1 MTMEFSLMTE
11 PHLGGTYDQQ
21 LEAAKWVE
29 SEGLVSFA
37 RCDHYLSGGDPTPS
51 STDAFAVLAGL
62 ARETSKIRL
71 CVLVTPIT
79 FRHPAVIV
87 KNATTI
93 DEMSRGRLD
102 LGIGTGWME
111 LEHEAFGIPFPEWPE
126 RWSQF
131 EEALD
136 YLDAAFGPDPASFEG
151 THYSL
156 HADVKPKPTG
166 IRTVIGGSG
175 AQRTPTL
182 AGTRADEYN
191 FFLCPADEAR
201 AKIAV
206 MRDAAA
212 DRQVEATV
220 MGPALVGADDA
231 AYVERLGRAAA
242 RRGVSPED
250 LEKRYV
256 DNGLLVGTPDRVA
269 ETVAA
274 LSEAGVQ
281 RIYVQWLDLD
291 DLGGM
296 RETMTVVRD
305 G

>member
-1 MTMEFSLMTE
+1 
-11 PHLGGTYDQQ
+11 
-21 LEAAKWVE
+21 
-29 SEGLVSFA
+29 
-37 RCDHYLSGGDPTPS
+37 
-51 STDAFAVLAGL
+51 
-62 ARETSKIRL
+62 
-71 CVLVTPIT
+71 
-79 FRHPAVIV
+79 
-87 KNATTI
+87 
-93 DEMSRGRLD
+93 
-102 LGIGTGWME
+102 
-111 LEHEAFGIPFPEWPE
+111 
-126 RWSQF
+126 
-131 EEALD
+131 
-136 YLDAAFGPDPASFEG
+136 
-151 THYSL
+151 
-156 HADVKPKPTG
+156 
-166 IRTVIGGSG
+166 
-175 AQRTPTL
+175 
-182 AGTRADEYN
+182 
-191 FFLCPADEAR
+191 
-201 AKIAV
+201 

-242 RRGVSPED
+242 RRGVSSED

-274 LSEAGVQ
+274 LREAGVQ